1 MVKMKSLGA
10 AVGLTAL
17 MLSPIASANLL
28 TNGSFEE
35 SPELTQAGGGWGFFN
50 PNLNPNPVPGWGSED
65 NNIEIWN
72 SGFNGVTA
80 ADGQQF
86 AELNAHPETGNAF
99 TLFQDVVTT
108 IGESYN
114 LSFAYRAR
122 NGQESFNVSV
132 ANLDEQVLNTNTGEW
147 TIYSGMFTAQ
157 EELTRLMFT
166 SVDPETETLGNFI
179 DNVSIVARVPEPG
192 TLALLS
198 LGLAGLGVFRRR
210 RN

>member
-1 MVKMKSLGA
+1 MFKIKSLGA
-10 AVGLTAL
+10 AIGLATL
-17 MLSPIASANLL
+17 ILSPIASANLL
-28 TNGSFEE
+28 TNGSFED

-50 PNLNPNPVPGWGSED
+50 PTLVSGWGSED

-72 SGFNGVTA
+72 SGFNGVDA
-80 ADGQQF
+80 ADGKQF
-86 AELNAHPETGNAF
+86 AELNAHPETGIAF
-99 TLFQDVVTT
+99 TLFQDIVTT

-122 NGQESFNVSV
+122 NGQESFNVS
-132 ANLDEQVLNTNTGEW
+132 AADLDTQIQNTSTSEW

-179 DNVSIVARVPEPG
+179 DNVSVVAKVPEPG
-192 TLALLS
+192 TLALLG
-198 LGLAGLGVFRRR
+198 LGLAGLGLSRRR
-210 RN
+210 RS

>member
-1 MVKMKSLGA
+1 MFKIKSLGA
-10 AVGLTAL
+10 AIGLATL
-17 MLSPIASANLL
+17 ILSPVASANLL
-28 TNGSFEE
+28 TNGSFED

-50 PNLNPNPVPGWGSED
+50 PTLVSGWGSED

-72 SGFNGVTA
+72 SGFNGVDA
-80 ADGQQF
+80 ADGKQF
-86 AELNAHPETGNAF
+86 AELNAHPETGIAF
-99 TLFQDVVTT
+99 TLFQDIVTT

-122 NGQESFNVSV
+122 NGQESFNVS
-132 ANLDEQVLNTNTGEW
+132 AADLDTQIQNTSTSEW

-179 DNVSIVARVPEPG
+179 DNVSVVAKVPEPG
-192 TLALLS
+192 TLALVG
-198 LGLAGLGVFRRR
+198 LGLAGLGLSRRR
-210 RN
+210 RS

>member
-1 MVKMKSLGA
+1 MFKIKSLGA
-10 AVGLTAL
+10 AIGLATL
-17 MLSPIASANLL
+17 ILSPVASANLL
-28 TNGSFEE
+28 TNGSFED

-50 PNLNPNPVPGWGSED
+50 PTLVSGWGSED

-72 SGFNGVTA
+72 SGFNGVDA
-80 ADGQQF
+80 ADGKQF
-86 AELNAHPETGNAF
+86 AELNAHPETGIAF
-99 TLFQDVVTT
+99 TLFQDIVTT

-122 NGQESFNVSV
+122 NGQESFNVS
-132 ANLDEQVLNTNTGEW
+132 AADLDSQIQNTSTSEW

-179 DNVSIVARVPEPG
+179 DNVSVVANVPEPG
-192 TLALLS
+192 TLALLAC
-198 LGLAGLGVFRRR
+198 LVTMAMT
-210 RN
+210 N

>member
-1 MVKMKSLGA
+1 MFKIKSLGA
-10 AVGLTAL
+10 AIGLATL
-17 MLSPIASANLL
+17 MLSPVASANLL
-28 TNGSFEE
+28 TNGSFED

-50 PNLNPNPVPGWGSED
+50 PTLVSGWGSED

-72 SGFNGVTA
+72 SGFNGVDA
-80 ADGQQF
+80 ADGKQF
-86 AELNAHPETGNAF
+86 AELNAHPETGIAF
-99 TLFQDVVTT
+99 TLFQDIVTT

-122 NGQESFNVSV
+122 NGQESFNVS
-132 ANLDEQVLNTNTGEW
+132 AADLDSQIQNTSTSEW

-179 DNVSIVARVPEPG
+179 DNVSVVAKVPEPG
-192 TLALLS
+192 TLALLG
-198 LGLAGLGVFRRR
+198 LGLAGLGLSRRR
-210 RN
+210 RS

>member
-1 MVKMKSLGA
+1 MFKIKSLGA
-10 AVGLTAL
+10 AIGLATL
-17 MLSPIASANLL
+17 ILSPVASANLL
-28 TNGSFEE
+28 TNGSFED

-50 PNLNPNPVPGWGSED
+50 PTLVSGWGSED

-72 SGFNGVTA
+72 SGFNGVDA
-80 ADGQQF
+80 ADGKQF
-86 AELNAHPETGNAF
+86 AELNAHPETGIAF
-99 TLFQDVVTT
+99 TLFQDIVTT

-122 NGQESFNVSV
+122 NGQESFNVS
-132 ANLDEQVLNTNTGEW
+132 AADLDTQIQNTSTSEW

-179 DNVSIVARVPEPG
+179 DNVSVVAKVPEPG
-192 TLALLS
+192 TLALLG
-198 LGLAGLGVFRRR
+198 LGLAGLGLSRRR
-210 RN
+210 RS

>member
-1 MVKMKSLGA
+1 MFKIKSLGA
-10 AVGLTAL
+10 AIGLATL
-17 MLSPIASANLL
+17 ILSPVASANLL
-28 TNGSFEE
+28 TNGSFED

-50 PNLNPNPVPGWGSED
+50 PTLVSGWGSED

-72 SGFNGVTA
+72 SGFNGVDA
-80 ADGQQF
+80 ADGKQF
-86 AELNAHPETGNAF
+86 AELNAHPETGIAF
-99 TLFQDVVTT
+99 TLFQDIVTT

-122 NGQESFNVSV
+122 NGQESFNVS
-132 ANLDEQVLNTNTGEW
+132 AADLDSQIQNTSTSEW

-179 DNVSIVARVPEPG
+179 DNVSVVAKVPEPG
-192 TLALLS
+192 TLALLG
-198 LGLAGLGVFRRR
+198 LGLAGLGLSRRR
-210 RN
+210 RS